1 MYKQLLSKIKPL
13 LKSLFAIGLVLTLAL
28 GNADGASRPA
38 AEDASVADL
47 LELRR
52 AVTHRRVALTP
63 RREGVTT
70 RAAALA
76 AALVSHS
83 CCRFLALAAGLAA
96 CSRF

>member
-28 GNADGASRPA
+28 GNADGLWQPA
-38 AEDASVADL
+38 AEDASGADL

-52 AVTHRRVALTP
+52 AVTHRRAALTP
-63 RREGVTT
+63 RRPGVTT

-76 AALVSHS
+76 AAFGFP
-83 CCRFLALAAGLAA
+83 FLLPFFGFGGGFGGL
-96 CSRF
+96 SRF